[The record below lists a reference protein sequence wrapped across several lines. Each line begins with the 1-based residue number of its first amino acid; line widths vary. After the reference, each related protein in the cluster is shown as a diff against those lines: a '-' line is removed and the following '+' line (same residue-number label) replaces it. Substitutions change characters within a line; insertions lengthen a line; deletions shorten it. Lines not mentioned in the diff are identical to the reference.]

1 MTKPDD
7 RAQDAHPEAMPNDE
21 ALDSEQLPEDD
32 ELDGAGI
39 AGESAEAGESDAEGH
54 KEPAKSDRGKG
65 QRAKGAASTIER
77 RGRESAAS
85 RGEGRDSGRGA
96 RGSREP
102 AVPQR
107 AQTASDIAV
116 HIDDRASAIF
126 VIGVIAV
133 FVLIVLNAVVLGKGG
148 LLTPLPSP
156 KPIPSLVPGTQ
167 APPPTAPA
175 SAAPSGS
182 VVPGASGSP
191 AASASASTPSGS
203 ASPSATGSAAP
214 SATPKPSA
222 VPSPSPSPVPSPSG

>member
-7 RAQDAHPEAMPNDE
+7 RAPDAHPEAMPNDE
-21 ALDSEQLPEDD
+21 ALDGDELPEDD
-32 ELDGAGI
+32 ALDEEDV
-39 AGESAEAGESDAEGH
+39 AGEDAEAEEAEAAVG
-54 KEPAKSDRGKG
+54 PAKGNLGMG
-65 QRAKGAASTIER
+65 QAAKGAASTTER

-85 RGEGRDSGRGA
+85 RGEGRNSGRGA

-116 HIDDRASAIF
+116 HVDDRASAIF
-126 VIGVIAV
+126 VIAVIAV
-133 FVLIVLNAVVLGKGG
+133 FVLILLNAVVLGKGG
-148 LLTPLPSP
+148 LLTPIPSP

-167 APPPTAPA
+167 APPPSA
-175 SAAPSGS
+175 SASASPSGS
-182 VVPGASGSP
+182 VAPAASGS
-191 AASASASTPSGS
+191 STPSGS

-222 VPSPSPSPVPSPSG
+222 TPPPSPSPVPSPSG